1 MVCYEMLFVFNS
13 VHIVY
18 LYAVS
23 ISIVINN
30 LEDKNIQK
38 RMSKV
43 FNRNEKL
50 RDKNKDIKLNVMWL
64 WSS

>member
-43 FNRNEKL
+43 FNPNEKL

>member
-1 MVCYEMLFVFNS
+1 
-13 VHIVY
+13 VY

-43 FNRNEKL
+43 FNPNEKL